1 LARYLFEMVA
11 NHSMA
16 GGCIRREYDGEWA
29 HMSGDNLRRSVMAS
43 RASIG
48 GHPIHPIL
56 IPFPIALLVFSL
68 IADLIYLWRGN
79 PVWESYVAFYTLL
92 GGIIGGAAA
101 AVPGLIDWAT
111 LTDRDAVRVANWH
124 ARVNI
129 ITLVIFIASFYL
141 RTSSGAAWIPSI
153 PTVPIFLSIVGVV
166 GLTIAGWLGGEL
178 VFKHGVAVSSEA
190 VPEKPATQR
199 HVRAA

>member
-1 LARYLFEMVA
+1 
-11 NHSMA
+11 
-16 GGCIRREYDGEWA
+16 
-29 HMSGDNLRRSVMAS
+29 MAS

-48 GHPIHPIL
+48 GHPIHPML
-56 IPFPIALLVFSL
+56 IPFPIALLVFSVV
-68 IADLIYLWRGN
+68 ADFIYLWRGN
-79 PVWESYVAFYTLL
+79 PVWENYVAFYTLL

-153 PTVPIFLSIVGVV
+153 SMLPIILSIVGVV
-166 GLTIAGWLGGEL
+166 GLSIAGWLGGEL
-178 VFKHGVAVSSEA
+178 VFKHGVAVSSRTEG
-190 VPEKPATQR
+190 VPDKPETQR
-199 HVRAA
+199 HIRAA